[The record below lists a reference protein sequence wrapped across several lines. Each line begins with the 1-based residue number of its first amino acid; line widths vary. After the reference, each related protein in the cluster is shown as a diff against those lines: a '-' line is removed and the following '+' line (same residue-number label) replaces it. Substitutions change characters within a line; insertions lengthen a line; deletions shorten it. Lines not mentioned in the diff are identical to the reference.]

1 MNEDESQKPL
11 IKNSNPDSTNKAL
24 LRGNSSRKMPPR
36 IRLGAK
42 KNIQIEEIKEQDEE
56 P

>member
-1 MNEDESQKPL
+1 
-11 IKNSNPDSTNKAL
+11 
-24 LRGNSSRKMPPR
+24 MPPR

-56 P
+56 PKSFIFG